1 MLKHIKNLLEGS
13 AYALAITLTILII
26 YLSLAS
32 TPKIMGIV
40 NISDKIL
47 HLVAYFVLSLSW
59 FFAVRSSHFQIKSKV
74 GIGILVLILSVILE
88 FLQGSFTNYRTAD
101 YYDIVANTFGIIIA
115 LISFRRML
123 LFYHAI

>member
-74 GIGILVLILSVILE
+74 GIGILVLSVILE